1 MPDLEKAQTYMREQ
15 AIDGWLL
22 YDFRESNPV
31 FWYLL
36 GMKQQTTR
44 RNYLF
49 IPARGQAR
57 LLAHGLDKL
66 LFEDVR
72 VPVELYTSWQEMQ
85 AWHGGKVREM
95 LKSSYVMR
103 DASRVMKAP

>member
-1 MPDLEKAQTYMREQ
+1 MRDEGTLTQDASRITFPRIVFYSIQPDSISQTDPPMPDLEKAQTYMREQ

-44 RNYLF
+44 RNYLV
-49 IPARGQAR
+49 IPARGPAR
-57 LLAHGLDKL
+57 PGCWRTASTSSCSKT
-66 LFEDVR
+66 R
-72 VPVELYTSWQEMQ
+72 VF
-85 AWHGGKVREM
+85 R
-95 LKSSYVMR
+95 
-103 DASRVMKAP
+103 